1 MTQQLINLGTAA
13 NNGTGDNL
21 RSAMDKT
28 NDNFTELYGAN
39 SVSSNLAFS
48 GQTISSY
55 NTNGDIIFGP
65 DGTGKIRIANDLIP
79 DVDNT
84 RYIGN
89 ANVRPL
95 AIYVGS
101 GGINISNNSTIT
113 TNGNVFINGNVGNPS
128 CNVFINGNVDVVGLL
143 DCDSFNTSGGAEV
156 VGNISCGNLSTPGSM
171 SVGTT
176 FGTLAGNITATGGS
190 VTGSVS
196 MIMPTYATD
205 SARNTAIPTPIA
217 GMTIFKTDIAKL
229 QFYDGAQWRTITST

>member
-21 RSAMDKT
+21 RSAMDKS

-89 ANVRPL
+89 ASVKPL
-95 AIYVGS
+95 AIYVGT
-101 GGINISNNSTIT
+101 GGLNLSNNSTIT
-113 TNGNVFINGNVGNPS
+113 TNGNVFITGNT
-128 CNVFINGNVDVVGLL
+128 DVVGLL
-143 DCDSFNTSGGAEV
+143 DCDSFNTSGDAEV

-176 FGTLAGNITATGGS
+176 FGTLAGNITAVGGS

-196 MIMPTYATD
+196 MIMPTYANDT
-205 SARNTAIPTPIA
+205 ARDTTITSPIA

>member
-84 RYIGN
+84 RDIGN

-95 AIYVGS
+95 AIYVGT
-101 GGINISNNSTIT
+101 GGLNLSNNSTIT
-113 TNGNVFINGNVGNPS
+113 TNGNVFINGNT
-128 CNVFINGNVDVVGLL
+128 DVVGLL
-143 DCDSFNTSGGAEV
+143 DCDSFNSSGDAEV

-176 FGTLAGNITATGGS
+176 FGTLAGNITAVGGS

-196 MIMPTYATD
+196 MIMPTYANDT
-205 SARNTAIPTPIA
+205 ARDTTITSPIA

>member
-1 MTQQLINLGTAA
+1 MTQQTINLGTSA
-13 NNGTGDNL
+13 NAGDGDNL

-55 NTNGDIIFGP
+55 NTNGDIILGP

-89 ANVRPL
+89 SAVRPL
-95 AIYVGS
+95 GIYVGTA
-101 GGINISNNSTIT
+101 GINIAANATIT
-113 TNGNVFINGNVGNPS
+113 TNGQIFITGNA
-128 CNVFINGNVDVVGLL
+128 DVVGLL
-143 DCDSFNTSGGAEV
+143 DCDSFNTSGNAEV
-156 VGNISCGNLSTPGSM
+156 VGNISCGNISTPGAM

-176 FGTLAGNITATGGS
+176 FGTLAGNITAGGGS

-196 MIMPTYATD
+196 MIMPTYANDT
-205 SARNTAIPTPIA
+205 ARDTTITSPIA

-229 QFYDGAQWRTITST
+229 QFYDGTQWRTITST

>member
-95 AIYVGS
+95 AIYVGT
-101 GGINISNNSTIT
+101 GGLNISANAVIT
-113 TNGNVFINGNVGNPS
+113 TNGQI
-128 CNVFINGNVDVVGLL
+128 FINGNVDVVGLI
-143 DCDSFNTSGGAEV
+143 DCDSFNTSGDAEV
-156 VGNISCGNLSTPGSM
+156 VGNISCGNLSTPGLL

-176 FGTLAGNITATGGS
+176 IDTLAGNITATGGS
-190 VTGSVS
+190 VTGTVS
-196 MIMPTYATD
+196 MIMPTYANDT
-205 SARNTAIPTPIA
+205 ARDTTITSPIA

-229 QFYDGAQWRTITST
+229 QFYDGAQWRTLTST